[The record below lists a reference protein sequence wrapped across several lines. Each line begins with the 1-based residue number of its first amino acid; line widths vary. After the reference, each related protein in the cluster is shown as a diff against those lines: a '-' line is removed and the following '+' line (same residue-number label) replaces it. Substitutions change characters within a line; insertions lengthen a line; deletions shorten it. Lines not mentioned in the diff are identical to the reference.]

1 MDIAMLAPVWERV
14 PPPAYGGIE
23 LVVSLLTEALV
34 ARGHRVTLFATG
46 DSVTRAHLSAVQDKP
61 LRQSGV
67 APADGA
73 PFEIVHVDAC
83 FRRAHEFD
91 LIHNH
96 CSFQG
101 VANAR
106 YVDTPVLTTLHGY
119 FSELN
124 RPFFAHFRDVP
135 YVSISH
141 AQRQGAP
148 AGMRFVGTVYNGIDT
163 RGFRPGPKGGYLLN
177 LGRISPEKGTHVAI
191 EVAKRAGWPL
201 VIAAKIDPVDRA
213 YYEAQVRPHLD
224 GERVIY
230 VGEVGGTRK
239 AELLAG
245 AEALL
250 HPVQW
255 PEPFGLVMAEA
266 MASGTPVVGT
276 PMGAL
281 PEVVEPG
288 VTGFLAADVE
298 GLVAAIAL
306 ARDLDGDSCR
316 RRAIERFDAG
326 RMADDYVQVYEQLV
340 AGRVSITWAPDSA
353 ARLPFNP

>member
-1 MDIAMLAPVWERV
+1 MNIAMLAPVWERV

-46 DSVTRAHLSAVQDKP
+46 DSVTRARLSAVQDRP
-61 LRQSGV
+61 LRHRGV
-67 APADGA
+67 APGDGA
-73 PFEIVHVDAC
+73 AFEIVHVDAC
-83 FRRAHEFD
+83 FGRAHEFD

-96 CSFQG
+96 CSYQG
-101 VANAR
+101 VASAR

-119 FSELN
+119 FSALN
-124 RPFFAHFRDVP
+124 RPFFEHFRALP

-163 RGFRPGPKGGYLLN
+163 RAFRPGPKGGYLLN

-191 EVAKRAGWPL
+191 EAARRAGWPL

-213 YYEAQVRPHLD
+213 YYEAQVRPHID
-224 GERVIY
+224 GERVVF
-230 VGEVGGTRK
+230 VGEVGGARK

-276 PMGAL
+276 PLGAL

-288 VTGFLAADVE
+288 VTGYLAGDAD
-298 GLVAAIAL
+298 GLAAAIAL
-306 ARDLDGDSCR
+306 ARGLDGERCR
-316 RRAIERFDAG
+316 RRAVERFDAG
-326 RMADDYVQVYEQLV
+326 RMADDYVRVYERLV
-340 AGRVSITWAPDSA
+340 EARVSITWAPRQT
-353 ARLPFNP
+353 ARLPFNR